1 MIEGLRKSKL
11 GLKVIEPEGGHFV
24 LVDIVDAI
32 KKIPISYF
40 FDENTPEYVDLNN
53 KYLNSFEEWKTLK
66 PKYKPDEAVCNY
78 LTAVYGITPIPC
90 NPMFVE
96 DQLEDQNDACRFV
109 RFAICKKDEDIE
121 RLH

>member
-40 FDENTPEYVDLNN
+40 YDENTPEYVDLNN
-53 KYLNSFEEWKTLK
+53 KYLNSFE
-66 PKYKPDEAVCNY
+66 
-78 LTAVYGITPIPC
+78 
-90 NPMFVE
+90 
-96 DQLEDQNDACRFV
+96 
-109 RFAICKKDEDIE
+109 
-121 RLH
+121 